1 MQPDQANNPNPNP
14 APTPEPSQAPQ
25 APAVPSVPPP
35 APPILPPEPKTE
47 AIPTVS
53 APPSSILS
61 GTASQGELEKIKAK
75 LTGAKL
81 PPELLEKAKAQ
92 IERIELTLK
101 YGGNFAQFDITD
113 KYIDW
118 ITHLPWYTSTTDTL
132 DVKNAKAILDK
143 NHFGLEK
150 IKQRVLEYLSV
161 LIMQRKQGSDFVHR
175 APILFFV
182 GLAGTGKT
190 TFAISLAEALGKKFV
205 RIPFGGLSSALDL
218 RGQSKVSPES
228 EPGQVIRALRDVQA
242 NNPVILLD
250 ELDRIT
256 PEAKGAIM
264 GVLIELLDP
273 GQNKHFTDYFIDYP
287 FDLSNVIFV
296 ATANNTANI
305 STAVMDRLEVIQ
317 MPSYTDAEKISI
329 AKNYVLPR
337 YLKESGLKPDA
348 VRFDDTIWPKITR
361 PLGFDSGIRTLERT
375 IDGIIRRAA
384 YRIVSGEAQ
393 SFFIND
399 SNLKQFM

>member
-1 MQPDQANNPNPNP
+1 MQPDQPVIPNPNP
-14 APTPEPSQAPQ
+14 
-25 APAVPSVPPP
+25 VPPP
-35 APPILPPEPKTE
+35 PVVPPVQEPIPQTPTTPPPDPTPPPRS
-47 AIPTVS
+47 AVVPATVS
-53 APPSSILS
+53 IATPMQT
-61 GTASQGELEKIKAK
+61 GGQGELEKIKAR
-75 LTGAKL
+75 LVGAKL
-81 PPELLEKAKAQ
+81 PPALMEKAHAQ

-101 YGGNFAQFDITD
+101 YGGNFSQFDITD

-118 ITHLPWYTSTTDTL
+118 ITHLPWYTSTQDTL
-132 DVKNAKAILDK
+132 EIKNAKQILDK

-150 IKQRVLEYLSV
+150 IKARVLEYLSV

-218 RGQSKVSPES
+218 RGQSKTTPES
-228 EPGQVIRALRDVQA
+228 EPGQIIRALRAVGA

-250 ELDRIT
+250 ELDRIS

-273 GQNKHFTDYFIDYP
+273 GQNKYFSDYFIDFP

-296 ATANNTANI
+296 ATANNTQNI

-317 MPSYTDAEKISI
+317 MPSYTDAEKINI

-348 VRFDDTIWPKITR
+348 VKFDESIWPKITR

-393 SFFIND
+393 SFFINE
-399 SNLKQFM
+399 SNFKQFM